1 MAPLVGGPLPTPQ
14 RVVSA
19 GLTTQTSFANFDS
32 FGAGLSA
39 LQGIT
44 QLLGGIAA
52 KDQAEE
58 NAKLLRELGI
68 LRAQAVRRAGRRL
81 QGRQIAQAG
90 FAGGTMTGSII
101 DIIADTAVENER
113 EALTQ
118 QFSFDA
124 QAQAEEARGTALL
137 VASVARGQSTI
148 LGGTARALGRIPTV
162 RDEDQDDVTTGGR

>member
-1 MAPLVGGPLPTPQ
+1 MAVVPGPLPLPQ
-14 RVVSA
+14 AVVNA
-19 GLTTQTSFANFDS
+19 GLTTQTSSANFDS

-52 KDQAEE
+52 KDQAEK
-58 NAKLLRELGI
+58 NADLLQELGI
-68 LRAQAVRRAGRRL
+68 LRAQTVRREGRRL

-90 FAGGTMTGSII
+90 FAGGTMTGSIL
-101 DIIADTAVENER
+101 DIIADTAVENEQ

-124 QAQAEEARGTALL
+124 QAAAEEQRGTALL
-137 VASVARGQSTI
+137 VASISRGQSTI
-148 LGGTARALGRIPTV
+148 LGGTARALGRLP
-162 RDEDQDDVTTGGR
+162 REREDQDDVTTGGR

>member
-1 MAPLVGGPLPTPQ
+1 MALVPGSQPTPSA
-14 RVVSA
+14 VVSA
-19 GLTTQTSFANFDS
+19 GLTAQTSQAPAVG
-32 FGAGLSA
+32 FGASISA

-52 KDQAEE
+52 KDQADE

-68 LRAQAVRRAGRRL
+68 LRAQAVRRVGRRL
-81 QGRQIAQAG
+81 EGRQIAQAG

-101 DIIADTAVENER
+101 DIIADTTVENER

-124 QAQAEEARGTALL
+124 QAQVEEARGTALL
-137 VASVARGQSTI
+137 VASIARGQSTI
-148 LGGTARALGRIPTV
+148 LGGVSRALGRLP
-162 RDEDQDDVTTGGR
+162 REEDQDDVTTEGK